1 MFFPSHGYNS
11 DDGTVMVEIACES
24 VETCNNSMD
33 ILKGTFVQELAQI
46 AVVAPYTSSK
56 ILPLLQGS
64 ATAAAMTCTGGTSKS
79 LCSSRWYD
87 KEFGKIDGIEVQVSA
102 LNLFTSNLVAFN
114 SHAPA
119 TQATASNST
128 VTATTSGNGTTT
140 SSGAAGATKTGSN
153 AANVLASSSVG
164 VTAAVLAALLALS

>member
-1 MFFPSHGYNS
+1 M
-11 DDGTVMVEIACES
+11 
-24 VETCNNSMD
+24 
-33 ILKGTFVQELAQI
+33 KGTFVQDLAQI
-46 AVVAPYTSSK
+46 TVVAPYTSSK

-79 LCSSRWYD
+79 VCSARWYE
-87 KEFGKIDGIEVQVSA
+87 KEFDDNEGIEAQVSA

-114 SHAPA
+114 THAPA

-128 VTATTSGNGTTT
+128 ATASGNGTTT
-140 SSGAAGATKTGSN
+140 SSGAAAATATKSS

-164 VTAAVLAALLALS
+164 ITAAVFAALLALC